1 MASSIWGGLA
11 GLGDAMVSIGQ
22 DMSKRA
28 FADKLEREREAR
40 AAQREIDRENRQEAK
55 VLKTPTT
62 TEFFERD
69 GALFARSLN
78 KYGDSLDERLAS
90 KDEIDK
96 RNRDRVKFDQESQA
110 RDISLDKALWEQGNR
125 DEDRQMKQRL
135 LEAQIRAAEALGTQR
150 DASAAYSEYR
160 AAGGGARGSRGGL
173 DSALSDEMPSFG
185 KTVNQLIAD
194 NKSIIEGY
202 DLANED
208 TTELARLALDAALR
222 GNKDPH
228 DTFQRL
234 LKIRADK
241 ASAASKNK

>member
-11 GLGDAMVSIGQ
+11 GLGDAMVDIGST
-22 DMSKRA
+22 MSKQA

-96 RNRDRVKFDQESQA
+96 RNRDQVKFDQDEQI
-110 RDISLDKALWEQGNR
+110 RDLQIDDALYKQGEGRSLNEK
-125 DEDRQMKQRL
+125 L
-135 LEAQIRAAEALGTQR
+135 LNAQIRAAEALGTQR